1 MEWRKIEVRYEHLP
15 IEGDLYVGNRAL
27 PTLLN
32 STLNAIENVL
42 GLIRLA
48 PSKKRKIQI
57 LKDVSGI
64 VKPSR

>member
-1 MEWRKIEVRYEHLP
+1 MLN
-15 IEGDLYVGNRAL
+15 G
-27 PTLLN
+27 LLVLMMILF
-32 STLNAIENVL
+32 SGLQSVL

-64 VKPSR
+64 VRPSR